1 MKATRVEGFHTSRA
15 HKLEEKTRIE
25 DEERED
31 GKRGYEFT
39 MALCNSFFHLSSF
52 LSPLHHFPPP
62 PFFPLFITRFKPR
75 SHPFLLH
82 SLYTHRVNIIYSSGV
97 FRDRPISRQR
107 KLGKEVFPLLK
118 HLFLK
123 LAIEV

>member
-52 LSPLHHFPPP
+52 LLPLLLPCL
-62 PFFPLFITRFKPR
+62 PLFITRFKPR

>member
-1 MKATRVEGFHTSRA
+1 MVTNSQWHCVTLS
-15 HKLEEKTRIE
+15 
-25 DEERED
+25 
-31 GKRGYEFT
+31 FT
-39 MALCNSFFHLSSF
+39 F
-52 LSPLHHFPPP
+52 LPVAP
-62 PFFPLFITRFKPR
+62 PFPSTTLLPYLPLFITRFKPR

-123 LAIEV
+123 LAIKV